1 MSLTDELKRTTGAPL
16 RDDGRVPIRDDWT
29 RFTLRQRLTRYA
41 VMAACALAIAWA
53 LTSIEV
59 IWAWVWD
66 SPEQM
71 RDLFGRMIPPDPTN
85 LDRILWVMWETVN
98 IATIAT
104 AFAVLLSLPVAYL
117 AAQNTTPNRV
127 TLWIGRIILVSS
139 RSINTIIW
147 ALLFV
152 AIFGPGIIAG
162 IIAIMFRSIGFMG
175 KLLGEAIEEIDTR
188 PVEALEAT
196 GASRFKVIVY
206 AIIPQVMP
214 TFWAVSILRWDI
226 NLRESTVLGLVGA
239 GGIGI
244 ILQGA
249 IDTFNWPEAATV
261 LLSILSLVI
270 LGEVVSAWLRRRVI

>member
-1 MSLTDELKRTTGAPL
+1 MTLQELG
-16 RDDGRVPIRDDWT
+16 RDDWT
-29 RFTLRQRLTRYA
+29 RFTPRQRMMRFA
-41 VMAACALAIAWA
+41 VFALCAAAIAWA

-66 SPEQM
+66 APIQM
-71 RDLFGRMIPPDPTN
+71 GDLFGRMVPPDPTN
-85 LDRILWVMWETVN
+85 LGVILRVLWETVN

-104 AFAVLLSLPVAYL
+104 ALAVVIALPVAYL
-117 AAQNTTPNRV
+117 SAQNTTPNRA
-127 TLWIGRIILVSS
+127 TLWLGRFILVSS

-152 AIFGPGIIAG
+152 AIFGPGIVAG
-162 IIAIMFRSIGFMG
+162 IVAIMFRSIGFVG
-175 KLLGEAIEEIDTR
+175 KLLGEAIEEIDKR

-196 GASRFKVIVY
+196 GASRFKVIAY
-206 AIIPQVMP
+206 AIVPQVMP
-214 TFWAVSILRWDI
+214 TFWAVAILRWDI

-261 LLSILSLVI
+261 LLAILALVI
-270 LGEVVSAWLRRRVI
+270 IGEIVSVFLRRRIL